1 MEEVMD
7 NITGLRVAILITD
20 GFEQIEMLK
29 PREVLDQ
36 AGAKTS
42 IVSLKLKRR
51 FQTRTSW

>member
-1 MEEVMD
+1 MD